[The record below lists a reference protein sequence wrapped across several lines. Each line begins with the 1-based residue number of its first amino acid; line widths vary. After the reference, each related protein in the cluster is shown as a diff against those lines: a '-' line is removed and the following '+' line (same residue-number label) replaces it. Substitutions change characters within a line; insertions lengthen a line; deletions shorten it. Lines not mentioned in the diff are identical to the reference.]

1 MNKPIS
7 LSERILACLRVA
19 PTSRSE
25 LARALGA
32 DGDRISK
39 HLWALKES
47 GFVRA
52 VGSGLWALS
61 DVGALEPPSA
71 EQRPAPSSVELRAP
85 LTIALSE
92 ITNLPDGEGEVRIER
107 VAPPDETAGAV
118 NGEVIPDGPCEWS
131 TPDTEEPPHGK
142 ARARARDD
150 VPVDPI
156 GRALWDLSR
165 AADEALRTY
174 REHIDDPILTQLER
188 SAEETRDLLKAW
200 RLQEEAY
207 P

>member
-61 DVGALEPPSA
+61 DVGALEPPMP
-71 EQRPAPSSVELRAP
+71 EQRPAPSSVEPRAP

-107 VAPPDETAGAV
+107 VALPDETPGAV
-118 NGEVIPDGPCEWS
+118 NGEAIPDGPCEWS
-131 TPDTEEPPHGK
+131 TFDTEEPQHAE
-142 ARARARDD
+142 ARAQDD

-156 GRALWDLSR
+156 GRALWHLSR

-174 REHIDDPILTQLER
+174 REHIDDPMLTQLER